1 MKKKL
6 LAIALTLCLTAGLLP
21 ARARAAESNFEEP
34 KVSAFTAEIGGE
46 VHSLL
51 AGGSLN
57 LELAGGTAPHADFKV
72 TFENPSRVDDVY
84 IVSEANG
91 KKTHLEA
98 AKAST
103 GVYTLSSSDLN
114 FLSGEISVVFSKSA
128 LCSSQRDALELM
140 EKMNLEGLADVVKPV
155 KKEDGTTSTTFELC
169 KAAGETADVVLD
181 AVIEEIPYLNEVGD
195 VLGAYS
201 DVIYTVDKLS
211 SYVVETADGRY
222 QLYFGEPSDL
232 SVEQGLVLVKDVTN
246 GGFTKL
252 VIKELPDTQTM
263 ATVAD
268 YISTAGF
275 VSKLVVDYNSLT
287 GDMDALRED
296 IESSNMTD
304 SQKAEALDQAKYLEK
319 DRTVF
324 LVATTL
330 LPLLATSAGG
340 PAGMMF
346 SVLITAMT
354 ASSEYFWQYR
364 TGLVKGSTP
373 ATLFHS
379 EHAGRV
385 PLGAPRP
392 SDVGGYYSFSDSS
405 ESGDYLPGYYY
416 VADES
421 HILNPYIPQNTS
433 VTLCAHGS
441 NKSFTLQ
448 SGATLDIEDCKFVE
462 HADGTIEGGKLGLGM
477 NTDSKVIVDNI
488 HISGISGLWTCT
500 SGDIVIDGGIV
511 DYIKEDSNGN
521 NFNITVNG
529 GSLGYI
535 TTSTNHAT
543 TGKITINGGT
553 VGKGGSAIL
562 GSGDSQGLDTKE
574 IVINGGVL
582 TGSVCSNGNFTM
594 NGGTIN
600 GSVIKKR
607 AADVFEINGGTIN
620 GRVTNDDY
628 LVPLRITDGTILE
641 DIYTYTYGSSITE
654 PVTTL
659 VIKPSSD
666 ITVAKGIKHVSKELS
681 VSVEPASG
689 YTGGVTFYSS
699 AADTVG
705 EHMTL
710 QQAEARIRE
719 KPDKYFRLKG
729 DSDPV
734 PACWHQ
740 YRIKAVAATCTQG
753 GHTLHTCIRCGDIY
767 RTNETPALGHDL
779 AFSHWEP
786 LVKNNKTYDVRV
798 QTCQRTGCIY
808 ADRKAYYTQDES
820 APAEEPVI
828 TSVKKQGLSL
838 NDFKTAGRF
847 SAPEVEIENIGSLAE
862 TVKAYI
868 ALYSEEGR
876 MLGTR
881 MVELKTVDHGSQ
893 TYAMDPI
900 SFGSISTAAVSSM
913 KVFLLSGEE
922 IPLHQVLTDGDSAS
936 GG

>member
-1 MKKKL
+1 MKKRL
-6 LAIALTLCLTAGLLP
+6 LAIALILCLTAGLFP
-21 ARARAAESNFEEP
+21 ARAHAAETGFEEP

-57 LELAGGTAPHADFKV
+57 LELAGGTVPHADFKV
-72 TFENPSRVDDVY
+72 TFENPSRVGDVY

-103 GVYTLSSSDLN
+103 GVYTLSSSDLE
-114 FLSGEISVVFSKSA
+114 FLSGEISVVFSKAA
-128 LCSSQRDALELM
+128 LCTSQKDALEFM
-140 EKMNLEGLADVVKPV
+140 ENMKLAGLANLVKT
-155 KKEDGTTSTTFELC
+155 KENEDGTNSTTFELC
-169 KAAGETADVVLD
+169 KAAGETADVVFDAFIEEAPFLDEAGGALD
-181 AVIEEIPYLNEVGD
+181 AWLDGINVVESL
-195 VLGAYS
+195 
-201 DVIYTVDKLS
+201 T
-211 SYVVETADGRY
+211 SYVVQTEDGRY
-222 QLYFGEPSDL
+222 RLYFGEPSDL
-232 SVEQGLVLVKDVTN
+232 NAGQGLVLVKDLTN

-252 VIKELPDTQTM
+252 VIKELPDNQSM
-263 ATVAD
+263 ATLAD
-268 YISTAGF
+268 YISTAGY
-275 VSKLVVDYNSLT
+275 VSKLVVNYNSIT
-287 GDMDALRED
+287 EDMDTLREE
-296 IESSNMTD
+296 IESSNMPEA
-304 SQKAEALDQAKYLEK
+304 QKAAALDQAKDLER
-319 DRTVF
+319 DRTFF
-324 LVATTL
+324 LAATTI
-330 LPLLATSAGG
+330 LPLLATAAGG
-340 PAGMMF
+340 PAGTVF
-346 SVLITAMT
+346 SVLLTAMT

-364 TGLVKGSTP
+364 VGLIKGSTP

-416 VADES
+416 IADES
-421 HILNPYIPQNTS
+421 HMPFYIPQNTS
-433 VTLCAHGS
+433 VTVCAHGS
-441 NKSFTLQ
+441 NRGFNLL

-477 NTDSKVIVDNI
+477 NTDSKLIVDNI
-488 HISGISGLWTCT
+488 HISGIAGTSTCT
-500 SGDIVIDGGIV
+500 SADITIDGGIV
-511 DYIKEDSNGN
+511 DHFTEDCSGCH
-521 NFNITVNG
+521 FNITVNG

-535 TTSTNHAT
+535 TTSTAHET
-543 TGKITINGGT
+543 SGTITINGGT

-562 GSGDSQGLDTKE
+562 GSNDNSGLAKQD

-600 GSVIKKR
+600 GKMIKKQV
-607 AADVFEINGGTIN
+607 ADTFEINGGTIN
-620 GRVTNDDY
+620 GRISNSA
-628 LVPLRITDGTILE
+628 LAPLRITDGTITE
-641 DIYTYTYGSSITE
+641 DIYAAGAAG
-654 PVTTL
+654 PVTIL

-666 ITVAKGIKHVSKELS
+666 ITVAKGIVCYDKES
-681 VSVEPASG
+681 VVVEAASG

-699 AADTVG
+699 ANDTVG

-710 QQAEARIRE
+710 QEAQDRIRQ
-719 KPDKYFRLKG
+719 KPKAYFRLKG

-734 PACWHQ
+734 PACQHR
-740 YRIKAVAATCTQG
+740 YNTKTVAATCTQG
-753 GHTLHTCIRCGDIY
+753 GHVLHVCLRCGDTY

-779 AFSHWEP
+779 AFSHWET

-808 ADRKAYYTQDES
+808 ADRKAYNTQNES
-820 APAEEPVI
+820 DPVKEPVI
-828 TSVKKQGLSL
+828 TSAKKQGLSL
-838 NDFKTAGRF
+838 SDFKTAGKF
-847 SAPEVEIENIGSLAE
+847 LAPEVEIENIGELAE

-868 ALYSEEGR
+868 ALYSGDGQ
-876 MLGTR
+876 MLGTQ

-900 SFGSISTAAVSSM
+900 SFGSISKSAAASV
-913 KVFLLSGEE
+913 KLFLLSGEE
-922 IPLHQVLTDGDSAS
+922 IPLHQVLTDGD
-936 GG
+936 GEG